1 MVNLEGVT
9 SMLINTI
16 RCLSLCLIFATASAE
31 EYKMYKVDWKPVE
44 SMKAQMEELKALQ
57 KANRESL
64 TVEDLGKLVQLL
76 DSMIEKHPEWVDGYW
91 QFAAASFEQASSYND
106 EKDHPKARAILVK
119 GQSATEKCL
128 KVEPKNPLC
137 KFFKGSMIAK
147 IASIDGIFSALREA
161 ENVEKLWLEAA
172 NSGYDYKFQPNI
184 SMQGSVRY
192 ALGLFYRLVPDF
204 YLVELFFNVRGNIEK
219 SIVYHR
225 GSVKVDG
232 ENSCN
237 MLMLSVA
244 MICKEEGSKQT
255 KIGQEG
261 FAWLDKTATNK
272 APTPPLKICKSDA
285 VKIKADPTMSCGYT
299 MAKQQETDP
308 DKVKEMSH

>member
-1 MVNLEGVT
+1 
-9 SMLINTI
+9 MLINTI

-128 KVEPKNPLC
+128 KMEPKNPLC

-161 ENVEKLWLEAA
+161 EKDE
-172 NSGYDYKFQPNI
+172 
-184 SMQGSVRY
+184 
-192 ALGLFYRLVPDF
+192 
-204 YLVELFFNVRGNIEK
+204 ELFI
-219 SIVYHR
+219 HR
-225 GSVKVDG
+225 
-232 ENSCN
+232 
-237 MLMLSVA
+237 
-244 MICKEEGSKQT
+244 T
-255 KIGQEG
+255 
-261 FAWLDKTATNK
+261 
-272 APTPPLKICKSDA
+272 LKR
-285 VKIKADPTMSCGYT
+285 
-299 MAKQQETDP
+299 TD
-308 DKVKEMSH
+308 SFFLLFIYLFL